1 MSKLSELAVE
11 VVAAH
16 ASTSPMSKEELIQ
29 ELQDVYKT
37 LAALESGEVVEVS
50 AEPADADA
58 PVLSRRKA
66 FGKDKI
72 FCMICGKGFTTLK
85 RHLAVAHDLKPGQY
99 RKQFGIAAGTPLAA
113 KNYSESRKKMALEKN
128 LGAGLAKARAA
139 RKKSK

>member
-37 LAALESGEVVEVS
+37 LAALESGEIIEVS
-50 AEPADADA
+50 EVSEET
-58 PVLSRRKA
+58 PVLSKRKA

-72 FCMICGKGFTTLK
+72 YCMICGKGFTTLK

-99 RKQFGIAAGTPLAA
+99 RKQFGIASGTPLAA
-113 KNYSESRKKMALEKN
+113 RNYSESRKQMALDKN

-139 RKKSK
+139 RKKAK

>member
-37 LAALESGEVVEVS
+37 LAALESGEAIVV
-50 AEPADADA
+50 ADDPGQDA
-58 PVLSRRKA
+58 PVLSKRKA
-66 FGKDKI
+66 FGKEKI
-72 FCMICGKGFTTLK
+72 YCMLCGKGFTTLK

-99 RKQFGIAAGTPLAA
+99 RKQFGIASGTPLAA
-113 KNYSESRKKMALEKN
+113 KNYSESRKQMALDKN

-139 RKKSK
+139 RKKAK